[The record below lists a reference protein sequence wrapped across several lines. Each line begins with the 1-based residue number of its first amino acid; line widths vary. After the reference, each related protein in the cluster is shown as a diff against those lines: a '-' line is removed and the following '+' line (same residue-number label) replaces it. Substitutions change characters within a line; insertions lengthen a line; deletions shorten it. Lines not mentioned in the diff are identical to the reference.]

1 VLQDGDILNIP
12 QINNTITISGEVL
25 YPNTIV
31 YQDNK
36 KLKYY
41 INQAGGYT
49 EKAKKSKVYAI
60 NMDGTVTIVKKA
72 SDIKPGARIV
82 VPTKEERQKLN
93 FTQYISIFS
102 TIAMMG
108 SVIATLLK

>member
-1 VLQDGDILNIP
+1 
-12 QINNTITISGEVL
+12 
-25 YPNTIV
+25 
-31 YQDNK
+31 
-36 KLKYY
+36 
-41 INQAGGYT
+41 
-49 EKAKKSKVYAI
+49 
-60 NMDGTVTIVKKA
+60 MDGTVTIVKKA